1 MNRLE
6 ELKIVNQS
14 MEWAIKE
21 LKADFAKLEYIAKN
35 ADYGDFD
42 VSMACNSLESTCET
56 FMKRLRSFK
65 EKLEK
70 ESAYDDF
77 NSVID

>member
-1 MNRLE
+1 MKRLE
-6 ELKIVNQS
+6 ELKIINHS

-35 ADYGDFD
+35 ADYDNFD
-42 VSMACNSLESTCET
+42 VATACVPLESTCET
-56 FMKRLRSFK
+56 FIKRIKDFR

>member
-6 ELKIVNQS
+6 ELEIVNCS

-35 ADYGDFD
+35 ADYDNFD
-42 VSMACNSLESTCET
+42 VSRACIPLESTCET
-56 FMKRLRSFK
+56 FTKRLKSFK

-70 ESAYDDF
+70 EDAYNVF
-77 NSVID
+77 ESVID

>member
-1 MNRLE
+1 MNKLE
-6 ELKIVNQS
+6 ELKIVNNS

-35 ADYGDFD
+35 ADYDSFD
-42 VSMACNSLESTCET
+42 VSRACIPLESTCEI
-56 FMKRLRSFK
+56 FIKRIKDFK

-70 ESAYDDF
+70 ESAYEDF